1 MENRQ
6 RTIRKL
12 LWRITAVLAI
22 LAVVSICFVSGTFA
36 RYVTKKSG
44 STTTDVA
51 KWDIDVTT
59 KDGELTTSTF
69 ALVNKLSP
77 SKKAFTVGPD
87 GTVTNREKSSGTVL
101 VLMIENKG
109 DVDAQLIIT
118 PPENNALTFYGYDT
132 DGTDATTEYKG
143 WSDSTNGGFKMKDG
157 LVTQAPKVEEAQE
170 VITMEFALTPKPITA
185 YNEDEFER
193 KWKSLSELNLGSQDK
208 LILKAPK
215 QGSGAGGTTGDDT
228 STGEETQA
236 GDETQTT
243 ETSVYYFYVRSVW
256 TSRDE
261 EYYKQNQQNQ
271 TAAEEMSDGLDTW
284 LGENI
289 AALGGEFTFAAIQA
303 SEWPTTT
310 P

>member
-6 RTIRKL
+6 RSIRKL
-12 LWRITAVLAI
+12 LWRITAVLAV

-77 SKKAFTVGPD
+77 SKDAFTVGSG
-87 GTVTNREKSSGTVL
+87 GTVTNRVKSSGTVL
-101 VLMIENKG
+101 VLKIENKG
-109 DVDAQLIIT
+109 DVDAQLVIT
-118 PPENNALTFYGYDT
+118 PPENDALTFYGYDT
-132 DGTDATTEYKG
+132 DGKTHAATAYSSWGT
-143 WSDSTNGGFKMKDG
+143 GFEMKDG
-157 LVTQAPKVEEAQE
+157 LVSQAPTLDEAQA
-170 VITMEFALTPKPITA
+170 VITMQFALTTEAITDD
-185 YNEDEFER
+185 NENTIQ
-193 KWKSLSELNLGSQDK
+193 WQSLSGFNFDPEQNP
-208 LILKAPK
+208 LILKAAP
-215 QGSGAGGTTGDDT
+215 QEG
-228 STGEETQA
+228 ETQDGA
-236 GDETQTT
+236 QTQG
-243 ETSVYYFYVRSVW
+243 TSVYYFYVRSVW
-256 TSRDE
+256 TSRDQH
-261 EYYKQNQQNQ
+261 YYQLNQ
-271 TAAEEMSDGLDTW
+271 TTAEEMSDGLDTW

-303 SEWPTTT
+303 SEWPTT

>member
-6 RTIRKL
+6 RSIRKL
-12 LWRITAVLAI
+12 LWRITAVLAV

-51 KWDIDVTT
+51 KWDIDVST
-59 KDGELTTSTF
+59 DGILTESTF
-69 ALVNKLSP
+69 VLVNKLSP
-77 SKKAFTVGPD
+77 SMAPFPTPTTPEG
-87 GTVTNREKSSGTVL
+87 GGQATVTNREKSSGTVL
-101 VLMIENKG
+101 VLKIENKG
-109 DVDAQLIIT
+109 DVDAELVIT
-118 PPENNALTFYGYDT
+118 PPKDLTFYGYDDT
-132 DGTDATTEYKG
+132 DGKTHATTAYEG
-143 WSDSTNGGFKMKDG
+143 WGEGFKIGEDGITAPTKD
-157 LVTQAPKVEEAQE
+157 EAQA
-170 VITMEFALTPKPITA
+170 VITMQFALTKEEITDQNESKFESEWKP
-185 YNEDEFER
+185 
-193 KWKSLSELNLGSQDK
+193 LSGLNLDK

-228 STGEETQA
+228 STGEETQT

-243 ETSVYYFYVRSVW
+243 ETSVYYFYVRSKW
-256 TSRDE
+256 TSRDQH
-261 EYYKQNQQNQ
+261 YYDTYKGDLK
-271 TAAEEMSDGLDTW
+271 TAAEMSDGLDTW

-303 SEWPTTT
+303 SEWPAEDNT

>member
-101 VLMIENKG
+101 VLKIENKG
-109 DVDAQLIIT
+109 DVDAQLVIT
-118 PPENNALTFYGYDT
+118 PPEKKALTFYVYDT
-132 DGTDATTEYKG
+132 EGKTRPATDDDWGDGFAME
-143 WSDSTNGGFKMKDG
+143 DG
-157 LVTQAPKVEEAQE
+157 LVSKKPSLLEAQV
-170 VITMEFALTPKPITA
+170 VITMQFALTTEEITDQNESKFESEWKP
-185 YNEDEFER
+185 
-193 KWKSLSELNLGSQDK
+193 LSGLNLDK
-208 LILKAPK
+208 LILKAAN
-215 QGSGAGGTTGDDT
+215 QEGGAGGTTGDDT

-243 ETSVYYFYVRSVW
+243 ETSVYYFYVRSKW
-256 TSRDE
+256 TSRDQH
-261 EYYKQNQQNQ
+261 YYQLNQ
-271 TAAEEMSDGLDTW
+271 TTAEEMSDGLDTW

-303 SEWPTTT
+303 SEWPTTET

>member
-6 RTIRKL
+6 RMIRKL

-59 KDGELTTSTF
+59 KDGALTTSTF

-77 SKKAFTVGPD
+77 SMEPFPAATTPEEG
-87 GTVTNREKSSGTVL
+87 GQATVTNREKSSGTVL
-101 VLMIENKG
+101 VLMITNNS
-109 DVDAQLIIT
+109 DVDAELVIT
-118 PPENNALTFYGYDT
+118 PPEKLTFYKYGT
-132 DGTDATTEYKG
+132 DGKMHAMTDESWG
-143 WSDSTNGGFKMKDG
+143 SGFAIGEDG
-157 LVTQAPKVEEAQE
+157 ITAPTLDEAQA
-170 VITMEFALTPKPITA
+170 VITMQFALTPKPITA
-185 YNEDEFER
+185 DS
-193 KWKSLSELNLGSQDK
+193 KVTWQSLSELNLDK
-208 LILKAPK
+208 LILKAAA
-215 QGSGAGGTTGDDT
+215 QGSGAGGTAGDDT
-228 STGEETQA
+228 STGDGTQA

-243 ETSVYYFYVRSVW
+243 ETSVYYFYVRSKW
-256 TSRDE
+256 TSRDQH
-261 EYYKQNQQNQ
+261 YYDANP
-271 TAAEEMSDGLDTW
+271 TTAEEMSDGLDTW

-289 AALGGEFTFAAIQA
+289 AKLGGEFTFAAIQA

>member
-101 VLMIENKG
+101 VLKIENKG
-109 DVDAQLIIT
+109 DVDAQLVIT
-118 PPENNALTFYGYDT
+118 PPEKKALTFYVYDT
-132 DGTDATTEYKG
+132 EGKTRPATDDDWGDGFAME
-143 WSDSTNGGFKMKDG
+143 DG
-157 LVTQAPKVEEAQE
+157 LVSKKPSLLEAQV
-170 VITMEFALTPKPITA
+170 VITMQFALTTEEITDQNESKFESEWKP
-185 YNEDEFER
+185 
-193 KWKSLSELNLGSQDK
+193 LSGLNLDK
-208 LILKAPK
+208 LILKAAN
-215 QGSGAGGTTGDDT
+215 QEGGAGGTTGDDT

-243 ETSVYYFYVRSVW
+243 ETSVYYFYVRSKW
-256 TSRDE
+256 TSRDQH
-261 EYYKQNQQNQ
+261 YYQLNQ
-271 TAAEEMSDGLDTW
+271 TTAEEMSDGLDTW

>member
-12 LWRITAVLAI
+12 LWRITAVLAV

-51 KWDIDVTT
+51 KWDIDVST
-59 KDGELTTSTF
+59 KDGELKTSTF

-77 SKKAFTVGPD
+77 SKKAFTVGPG
-87 GTVTNREKSSGTVL
+87 GTVTIREKSSGTVL
-101 VLMIENKG
+101 VLKIENKG
-109 DVDAQLIIT
+109 DVDAELVIT
-118 PPENNALTFYGYDT
+118 PPKDLTFYGYD
-132 DGTDATTEYKG
+132 GVNPATTEYEG
-143 WSDSTNGGFKMKDG
+143 WSTSTGTGFAMENG
-157 LVTQAPKVEEAQE
+157 LVKEEPTLAEAQE
-170 VITMEFALTPKPITA
+170 VITMEFALTTEEITDQNESKFESEWKP
-185 YNEDEFER
+185 
-193 KWKSLSELNLGSQDK
+193 LSGLNLDK

-228 STGEETQA
+228 STGEETQT
-236 GDETQTT
+236 GDETQT
-243 ETSVYYFYVRSVW
+243 EGTSIYYFYVRSVW

-261 EYYKQNQQNQ
+261 YYYKENQQNQ
-271 TAAEEMSDGLDTW
+271 QTAAEMSDGLDTW

-303 SEWPTTT
+303 SEWPTTET

>member
-6 RTIRKL
+6 RSIRKL

-59 KDGELTTSTF
+59 KDGALTTSTF

-77 SKKAFTVGPD
+77 SMEPFPAATTPEEG
-87 GTVTNREKSSGTVL
+87 GQATVTNREKSSGTVL
-101 VLMIENKG
+101 VLEIENKG
-109 DVDAQLIIT
+109 DVDAELIIT
-118 PPENNALTFYGYDT
+118 PPAGNALTFYGYT
-132 DGTDATTEYKG
+132 DGSDAESVYSKWG
-143 WSDSTNGGFKMKDG
+143 SGFAMANG
-157 LVTQAPKVEEAQE
+157 LVTQAPKVEEAQA
-170 VITMEFALTPKPITA
+170 VITMEFALTTEEITDQNESKFESEWKP
-185 YNEDEFER
+185 
-193 KWKSLSELNLGSQDK
+193 LSGLNLDK
-208 LILKAPK
+208 LILKAAN
-215 QGSGAGGTTGDDT
+215 QEG
-228 STGEETQA
+228 
-236 GDETQTT
+236 ETQT
-243 ETSVYYFYVRSVW
+243 EGTSVYYFYVRSVW
-256 TSRDE
+256 TSRDQH
-261 EYYKQNQQNQ
+261 YYDANP
-271 TAAEEMSDGLDTW
+271 TTAEEMSDGLDTW

>member
-12 LWRITAVLAI
+12 LWRITAVLAV

-36 RYVTKKSG
+36 RYVSNRSG
-44 STTTDVA
+44 STVTEVA
-51 KWDIDVTT
+51 KWDIDFTT
-59 KDGELTTSTF
+59 KDGELKTSTF

-77 SKKAFTVGPD
+77 SKNAFTVGSD
-87 GTVTNREKSSGTVL
+87 GTVTNRKKSSGTVL

-109 DVDAQLIIT
+109 DVDATLTIT
-118 PPENNALTFYGYDT
+118 PPEKNSLIFYGYAEN
-132 DGTDATTEYKG
+132 GTDAAATAYEG
-143 WSDSTNGGFKMKDG
+143 WREEGFAIGGDG
-157 LVTQAPKVEEAQE
+157 TITAPSLDEAQA
-170 VITMEFALTPKPITA
+170 VITMEFALTTKEITA
-185 YNEDEFER
+185 DNESKFESE
-193 KWKSLSELNLGSQDK
+193 WKPLSGLNLDK

-243 ETSVYYFYVRSVW
+243 ETSVYYFYVRSKW
-256 TSRDE
+256 TSRDQH
-261 EYYKQNQQNQ
+261 YYDTYKGDLK
-271 TAAEEMSDGLDTW
+271 TAAEMSDGLDTW

-289 AALGGEFTFAAIQA
+289 AKLGGEFTFAAIQA
-303 SEWPTTT
+303 SEWPAEDNT

>member
-12 LWRITAVLAI
+12 LWRITAVLAV

-77 SKKAFTVGPD
+77 SMADFPTVGSD
-87 GTVTNREKSSGTVL
+87 GTVKNREKSSGTVL
-101 VLMIENKG
+101 VLKIENKG
-109 DVDAQLIIT
+109 DVDAQLVIT
-118 PPENNALTFYGYDT
+118 PPEENALTFYGYDT
-132 DGTDATTEYKG
+132 DGKTHATTEYEG
-143 WSDSTNGGFKMKDG
+143 WSTSTGTGFAMADG
-157 LVTQAPKVEEAQE
+157 LVTQAPTLAEAQA
-170 VITMEFALTPKPITA
+170 VITMQFALTTEEITDA
-185 YNEDEFER
+185 NESTIQ
-193 KWKSLSELNLGSQDK
+193 WQSLSGFNFDPEQNP
-208 LILKAPK
+208 LILKAAP
-215 QGSGAGGTTGDDT
+215 QE
-228 STGEETQA
+228 GET
-236 GDETQTT
+236 DETQG
-243 ETSVYYFYVRSVW
+243 TSVYCFYVRSVW
-256 TSRDE
+256 TSRDQ
-261 EYYKQNQQNQ
+261 YYYQQSQQNQ
-271 TAAEEMSDGLDTW
+271 LNQQTAEDMSDGLDTW

-303 SEWPTTT
+303 SEWPTKET